1 MLSWNQGLLFLFQH
15 EQFGIH
21 GSLLKLTFLLGR
33 LHGEKVLL
41 QISFRNTGGL
51 WSMGVFFAKKT
62 KNPLLHCSLVR
73 ILWKL
78 LFDLFSIHQVQ
89 SATVKEAL
97 LGGYSSFV
105 GKQRKKVQRTAPL
118 CIFWTVQK
126 ERNLRAFDNE
136 EHSAQFLKMFFL
148 RNLFFWVKQYIE
160 IDCLSFF
167 NFIEWLGY
175 G

>member
-1 MLSWNQGLLFLFQH
+1 M
-15 EQFGIH
+15 
-21 GSLLKLTFLLGR
+21 
-33 LHGEKVLL
+33 
-41 QISFRNTGGL
+41 
-51 WSMGVFFAKKT
+51 
-62 KNPLLHCSLVR
+62 
-73 ILWKL
+73 
-78 LFDLFSIHQVQ
+78 Q

-105 GKQRKKVQRTAPL
+105 GKQRKKVSRTAPL